1 MTGLGLRVEIKLRRW
16 LHRAER
22 LRRMGKRRIGT
33 TRKLD
38 ESKVKWIIE
47 KKREGNMTNAQIA
60 ESMNVSVIWVKKLWS
75 RYRNCTGTI
84 TYPLKMGRPENGLP
98 GRREHSAVLS
108 ALGRHRRGAVRV
120 EKSIEQDIGIH
131 IPHNTIHD
139 IIKENGLTKRSQEGS
154 EAQADPP

>member
-1 MTGLGLRVEIKLRRW
+1 MTDLGRRVEIKIRRLLHHTELRR
-16 LHRAER
+16 H
-22 LRRMGKRRIGT
+22 MGKKR
-33 TRKLD
+33 TRVTKKLN
-38 ESKVKWIIE
+38 ESKVNWIIQ

-75 RYRNCTGTI
+75 RYKNCTGTI

-108 ALGRHRRGAVRV
+108 ARGKHQRGAVWV
-120 EKSIEQDIGIH
+120 EKSIEQDTGIH

-139 IIKENGLTKRSQEGS
+139 IIKENDLVEKNPKKR
-154 EAQADPP
+154 